1 MTRTPGNFLVALLWL
16 AGSACGAATNSPALA
31 ARLAEVQKLAPAG
44 FTVFAEPPFVVAGD
58 EPASV
63 VRQRSLHTIRWA
75 VDKLKQ
81 DFFQRDPAEV
91 IAVWL
96 FKDKASY
103 ERHTAALFH
112 DKPTTPFGY
121 YSETHNALI
130 MNIATGGGTL
140 VHEIVHPFM
149 RANFPKC
156 PAWFNE
162 GLGSLFEQCAD
173 HNGHIHGLPNWR
185 LPALQKALRGGG
197 VLSFQKFTAMSD
209 DEFYGGANN
218 PHYNQFYP
226 QARYLCYYLQER
238 GLLVKFYREFVANAT
253 KDPTGYATLQRVL
266 GESDMD
272 AFAKKWADFTLK
284 LKFP

>member
-1 MTRTPGNFLVALLWL
+1 MHTAGKFLALTLCL
-16 AGSACGAATNSPALA
+16 AGSALGAATNSPALA
-31 ARLAEVQKLAPAG
+31 ARLVEVQKLAPRG

-58 EPASV
+58 EPARV
-63 VRQRSLHTIRWA
+63 VRQRSLQTIRWA

-91 IAVWL
+91 ITVWL
-96 FKDKASY
+96 FKDKESY
-103 ERHTAALFH
+103 EQHTAKLFH

-162 GLGSLFEQCAD
+162 GMGSLFEQCAD
-173 HNGHIHGLPNWR
+173 REGHIHGLPNWR
-185 LPALQKALRGGG
+185 LPAL
-197 VLSFQKFTAMSD
+197 
-209 DEFYGGANN
+209 
-218 PHYNQFYP
+218 
-226 QARYLCYYLQER
+226 
-238 GLLVKFYREFVANAT
+238 
-253 KDPTGYATLQRVL
+253 
-266 GESDMD
+266 
-272 AFAKKWADFTLK
+272 
-284 LKFP
+284 

>member
-1 MTRTPGNFLVALLWL
+1 MNRQIFIAFFPLFALH
-16 AGSACGAATNSPALA
+16 AASATTNLT
-31 ARLAEVQKLAPAG
+31 ARLAEVQRMAPAG

-58 EPASV
+58 EPAAV
-63 VRQRSLHTIRWA
+63 VRQRSRQTIRWA

-81 DFFQRDPAEV
+81 DFFQRDPEEV

-96 FKDKASY
+96 FKDETSY
-103 ERHTAALFH
+103 KKHTAALFH
-112 DKPTTPFGY
+112 DRPTTPFGY
-121 YSETHNALI
+121 YSEMHNALI

-149 RANFPKC
+149 SANFPKC

-162 GLGSLFEQCAD
+162 GLGSLFEQCAEKG
-173 HNGHIHGLPNWR
+173 GHIRGLPNWR
-185 LPALQKALRGGG
+185 LPALQKALRGSG
-197 VLSFQKFTAMSD
+197 VQSFQKLTALSTE
-209 DEFYGGANN
+209 EFYGGENN

-238 GLLVKFYREFVANAT
+238 GLLVKFYREFTAHAAE
-253 KDPTGYATLQRVL
+253 DPTGYTTLQRIL
-266 GESDMD
+266 GEKDMD
-272 AFAKKWADFTLK
+272 AFQKKWIAFTLQ

>member
-1 MTRTPGNFLVALLWL
+1 MKPPWIFLVQGLLALGT
-16 AGSACGAATNSPALA
+16 AYGAETNSPALA
-31 ARLAEVQKLAPAG
+31 ARLAEVQTRAPRD

-58 EPASV
+58 EPAAR
-63 VRQRSLHTIRWA
+63 VRQHAQHTIRWA
-75 VDKLKQ
+75 VDHLKQ

-91 IAVWL
+91 ITIWL

-103 ERHTAALFH
+103 EKHTAALFH

-121 YSETHNALI
+121 YSEAHHALI

-149 RANFPKC
+149 RANFPMC

-162 GLGSLFEQCAD
+162 GLGSLFEQCGD
-173 HNGHIHGLPNWR
+173 QGGHIHGLPNWR

-197 VLSFQKFTAMSD
+197 VLSFRKFTALSD
-209 DEFYGGANN
+209 EEFYGGESN

-238 GLLVKFYREFVANAT
+238 GLLTRFYREFTAHAAT
-253 KDPTGYATLQRVL
+253 DPTGYATLQHVL
-266 GESDMD
+266 GETDMD
-272 AFAKKWADFTLK
+272 AFAQKWSAFTLA
-284 LKFP
+284 LHFP

>member
-1 MTRTPGNFLVALLWL
+1 MYGAGKLLALTLCL
-16 AGSACGAATNSPALA
+16 AGSALGATTNSPALA
-31 ARLAEVQKLAPAG
+31 ARLAEVQKKAPHG

-58 EPASV
+58 EPANV

-75 VDKLKQ
+75 VDKLKK

-91 IAVWL
+91 ITVWL
-96 FKDKASY
+96 FKDEASY
-103 ERHTAALFH
+103 KKHTASLFH

-162 GLGSLFEQCAD
+162 GMGSLFEQCGD
-173 HNGHIHGLPNWR
+173 QGGHIHGLPNWR
-185 LPALQKALRGGG
+185 LPALKKALRGGG
-197 VLSFQKFTAMSD
+197 VLSFQKFTALGD
-209 DEFYGGANN
+209 EEFYGGEKN
-218 PHYNQFYP
+218 PHYSQFYP

-238 GLLVKFYREFVANAT
+238 GMLIKFYSEFVAHAAE
-253 KDPTGYATLQRVL
+253 DPTGYATLQRVL
-266 GESDMD
+266 GASDMD
-272 AFAKKWADFTLK
+272 AFAKQWAAFTLQ

>member
-1 MTRTPGNFLVALLWL
+1 MALTLCL
-16 AGSACGAATNSPALA
+16 TGSALGAATNSPALA
-31 ARLAEVQKLAPAG
+31 ARLAEVQKKAPRE

-58 EPASV
+58 EPAAR
-63 VRQRSLHTIRWA
+63 VRQHSLHTIRWA

-81 DFFQRDPAEV
+81 DFFQRDPEET
-91 IAVWL
+91 ITVWL
-96 FKDKASY
+96 FKDEASY
-103 ERHTAALFH
+103 KKHTASLFH
-112 DKPTTPFGY
+112 DQPTTPFGY

-162 GLGSLFEQCAD
+162 GMGSLFEQCGD
-173 HNGHIHGLPNWR
+173 QDGHIHGLPNWR

-197 VLSFQKFTAMSD
+197 VLSFQKFTALGD
-209 DEFYGGANN
+209 DEFYGGENN

-238 GLLVKFYREFVANAT
+238 GLLIKFYREFVAHAAE
-253 KDPTGYATLQRVL
+253 DPTGYATLQRVL
-266 GESDMD
+266 GTPDMD
-272 AFAKKWADFTLK
+272 AFAKQWAAFTLQ